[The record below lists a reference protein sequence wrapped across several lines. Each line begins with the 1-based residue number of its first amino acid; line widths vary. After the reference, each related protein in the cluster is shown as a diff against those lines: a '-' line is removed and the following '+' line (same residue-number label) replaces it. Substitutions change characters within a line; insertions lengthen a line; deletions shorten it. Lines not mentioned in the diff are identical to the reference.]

1 MLDLIKKTVLASIG
15 TAAVT
20 KTKVQETMH
29 YLVEQGKLTTDEAE
43 RLTQEMT
50 ESGENE
56 LSEVREQFRET
67 IKKIMQE
74 MNVANNQDLQEL
86 RSKVE
91 NLEKRLEIQDSNQG
105 DNS

>member
-43 RLTQEMT
+43 RLTREMT
-50 ESGENE
+50 ESGQNE

-67 IKKIMQE
+67 IKKILQE

-86 RSKVE
+86 QAKVE
-91 NLEKRLEIQDSNQG
+91 NLEKRLDMKDSNKG
-105 DNS
+105 E